1 MNTINIAIYIDND
14 SDLNIIPAI
23 KNFFS
28 KKYPIVLPHIFH
40 DHLISTYVDFAYLPT
55 FYMSFY
61 QQSLVFTNLENFLIN
76 QNNINSSD
84 IYVITNKEELEN
96 NHMTKKELANIKLL
110 SINNGE
116 IYEL

>member
-1 MNTINIAIYIDND
+1 MNTINIGIYIDSDND
-14 SDLNIIPAI
+14 LDTIPAI
-23 KNFFS
+23 KSFFS
-28 KKYPIVLPHIFH
+28 KKYPVALLHIFH

-84 IYVITNKEELEN
+84 VYVITNKEELEN
-96 NHMTKKELANIKLL
+96 NHMTKKELENIKLL
-110 SINNGE
+110 SISNGE